1 MLVLTRK
8 TREQIQ
14 IGENVVI
21 TILRVKGQTVRVGI
35 EAPRDVRVLRSEL
48 PKNESAAEEQAAAET
63 TTAGDSET
71 TRSATKPR
79 GAHALGIRS
88 PRSAHPGQHA
98 MMTAVSPLSAKIEA
112 RRTPG
117 TNITAQCKTPHF
129 TSAHPQPALI
139 SRYTRF
145 KRGDWRG

>member
-14 IGENVVI
+14 IGENVII

-48 PKNESAAEEQAAAET
+48 PKNESATEEQAATESV
-63 TTAGDSET
+63 TAGDSET
-71 TRSATKPR
+71 THSAAKPR
-79 GAHALGIRS
+79 GSHALGTRS
-88 PRSAHPGQHA
+88 PRSAHPGQHTT
-98 MMTAVSPLSAKIEA
+98 MTAVSPLSSKVVA
-112 RRTPG
+112 RHAPG
-117 TNITAQCKTPHF
+117 TTITSQCKTPQF

-139 SRYTRF
+139 SR
-145 KRGDWRG
+145 

>member
-48 PKNESAAEEQAAAET
+48 PKNESDTEEQAALEST
-63 TTAGDSET
+63 TTADDSET
-71 TRSATKPR
+71 AHSATKPR
-79 GAHALGIRS
+79 GAHALGTRS
-88 PRSAHPGQHA
+88 PRSAHPGQHTTMA
-98 MMTAVSPLSAKIEA
+98 AVSPLSAKVEA

-117 TNITAQCKTPHF
+117 TSILSQSTTRHLA
-129 TSAHPQPALI
+129 SAHLRPALI
-139 SRYTRF
+139 SKLKRF
-145 KRGDWRG
+145 RLRCI